1 MTPIPTHIGR
11 YEVKSELGRGGM
23 ATVYQAHDP
32 SFDREVAIKML
43 PQQFLHD
50 PQFRIRFE
58 REVKTIAQMEHPSIV
73 PVYDVGEDNGQPYFV
88 MRNMTG
94 GSLEERIKKGAFSVQ
109 DTARL
114 VTRLA
119 RGLVYAHKKGI
130 VHRDLKPGN
139 VLFDEGGDAFISDF
153 GLAKLMDAAPNMTG
167 SGVIGTPAYMSPEQA
182 QGSNV
187 DGRSDIYAL
196 GAIIYEMLS
205 GEHPY
210 KANTPMG
217 VVLKHI
223 TDPVP
228 EIRRDHPNI
237 PAEVDEIIKK
247 AMNKN
252 PDKRYATATDLSQ
265 ALNQAAFGETD
276 ASKKSP
282 SSGILSGGLTRNKK
296 NIWIGVIVLALIFLA
311 VAVNLLLGK
320 PASAPAPDATF
331 TPAASRASETAL
343 PSTATLPPPTATVAE
358 ITPTLIPSA
367 TPLPPGA
374 LDKIAFLSANDVWW
388 MNPDGSAA
396 SPLSG
401 DAAPKE
407 KLAWL
412 PDGKTLTYLR
422 GTCVYLLDVETR
434 LATRVNCF
442 NAERLDGFRV
452 SPDGKRAAISIDLQL
467 IIVPFNAE
475 AIGRA
480 GNRIALSRIE
490 GACVYNR
497 HSVKDVRWSRDGKK
511 LAFIYLDTT
520 AQPVDQIQ
528 FMDVSACPPAA
539 PASLGALPGNTF
551 VIEGFDE
558 SGELPSFDWD
568 GERRFVFNDFV
579 RNEGFGNL
587 YYFDSKTGQGGK
599 VNPLQG
605 KCCYRDAR
613 FSPDG
618 KYVLFAFQDMS
629 LGQKA
634 VIQLYFVEFD
644 KLIQGEAGE
653 PLALPIGLFPD
664 PRSAPQPALR
674 LIP

>member
-1 MTPIPTHIGR
+1 MTLLPTHIGR
-11 YEVKSELGRGGM
+11 YEVKSELGRGGT
-23 ATVYQAHDP
+23 AIVYQAHDP
-32 SFDREVAIKML
+32 SFDREVAIKVL
-43 PQQFLHD
+43 PQHFLHD
-50 PQFRIRFE
+50 PQFRLRFE
-58 REVKTIAQMEHPSIV
+58 REVKTIAQMEHPAIV
-73 PVYDVGEDNGQPYFV
+73 PVYDVGEDNGLPYFV

-94 GSLEERIKKGAFSVQ
+94 GSLNDRLEKGALSIQ

-114 VTRLA
+114 ITRLA
-119 RGLVYAHKKGI
+119 GGLDYAHRKGI
-130 VHRDLKPGN
+130 IHRDLKPDN
-139 VLFDEGGDAFISDF
+139 ILFDQNGDAFISDF
-153 GLAKLMDAAPNMTG
+153 GMAKLADKSQNMTG

-182 QGSNV
+182 QGSEV

-196 GAIIYEMLS
+196 GAIIYEMLT
-205 GEHPY
+205 GQHPY

-237 PAEVDEIIKK
+237 PVEVDAIIKK

-252 PDKRYATATDLSQ
+252 PGGRYATAADLSKD
-265 ALNQAAFGETD
+265 LNLAAFSEEAAVTV
-276 ASKKSP
+276 SKP
-282 SSGILSGGLTRNKK
+282 SLIGGLARSKK

-320 PASAPAPDATF
+320 PAPVPASDATP
-331 TPAASRASETAL
+331 TPTALRASETAP

-358 ITPTLIPSA
+358 LTPTLAPSA

-374 LDKIAFLSANDVWW
+374 LDKIAFISANDIWW

-401 DAAPKE
+401 DATPKE

-422 GTCVYLLDVETR
+422 GTCIYLLDAETR
-434 LATRVNCF
+434 LSTRVNCF

-467 IIVPFNAE
+467 IIVPFNVE

-480 GNRIALSRIE
+480 SNRIALSRIE

-511 LAFIYLDTT
+511 VAFIYLDTT

-528 FMDVSACPPAA
+528 FMDVSVCPPSA
-539 PASLGALPGNTF
+539 PASLGVLPGNAF

-568 GERRFVFNDFV
+568 GARLFVFNDFV

-634 VIQLYFVEFD
+634 VIQMYFVEFE
-644 KLIQGEAGE
+644 KFLKGEAGE
-653 PLALPIGLFPD
+653 PLALPIGVFSD